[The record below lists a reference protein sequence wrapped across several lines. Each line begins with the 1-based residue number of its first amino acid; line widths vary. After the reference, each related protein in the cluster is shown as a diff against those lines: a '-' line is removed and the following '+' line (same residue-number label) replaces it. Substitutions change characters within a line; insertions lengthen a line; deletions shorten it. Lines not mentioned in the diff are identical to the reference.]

1 MGFWDHFSTLKT
13 FSCDVQMVLDRSE
26 SVLGSQNTHPMDD
39 ITRFGTN
46 FSTKNWAINSHHE
59 MHVCRLDGYKRVKN
73 MDLMYQ
79 DVDFTVR
86 QYATQ
91 EHVRSVLNTSGHY
104 LKLLGADC
112 WYRPSFWKKF
122 SFFVSYGLQPI
133 KIHANYLWNGL
144 MHLMMRING

>member
-1 MGFWDHFSTLKT
+1 M
-13 FSCDVQMVLDRSE
+13 
-26 SVLGSQNTHPMDD
+26 
-39 ITRFGTN
+39 
-46 FSTKNWAINSHHE
+46 NSHHE

-104 LKLLGADC
+104 LKLLERIFYIAF
-112 WYRPSFWKKF
+112 RFEKIKF
-122 SFFVSYGLQPI
+122 FDSHGLQPV
-133 KIHANYLWNGL
+133 KIHANYL
-144 MHLMMRING
+144 